1 MSKDYM
7 SYFLFLPVFLKNFGF
22 LLIPDIIIIMK
33 IVIPEYVE
41 IVSDEY
47 IRKLKKLAEV
57 TVYADYPKT
66 DEEIIRRIGRAELI
80 AFNWIKINSRI
91 IDRCPDLKYII
102 TLSTGINFVDS
113 NYASQKGIKVINCPT
128 HNAQAVAE
136 HIIALMLAISRNI
149 VEAQTLIRKGRW
161 KETPY
166 MFTGTE
172 LSGKK
177 LGLVGYGQIGK
188 KVERLAKAMRM
199 TVLYANSKTIPADL
213 DKLVASSDYIS
224 LSLPYSEK
232 THHLIDERRLN
243 LMKDTAYII
252 NCARGGI
259 IDQKMMTRFLKEN
272 KIAGAAIDVFENE
285 PVDTV
290 PSSDIIELVNLPNVI
305 ATPHIAFNTKEAA
318 VRLGE
323 ELLKNVKA
331 CLAGKPINVKN

>member
-1 MSKDYM
+1 
-7 SYFLFLPVFLKNFGF
+7 
-22 LLIPDIIIIMK
+22 MK

-41 IVSDEY
+41 ILSAEY
-47 IRKLKKLAEV
+47 IEELKKLGDV
-57 TVYADYPKT
+57 TVYPDFPKN
-66 DEEIIRRIGRAELI
+66 DEEIISRIGRAELI

-91 IDRCPDLKYII
+91 IESCPDLKYII

-161 KETPY
+161 KEIPY

-177 LGLVGYGQIGK
+177 LGLVGFGQIGK

>member
-1 MSKDYM
+1 
-7 SYFLFLPVFLKNFGF
+7 
-22 LLIPDIIIIMK
+22 
-33 IVIPEYVE
+33 
-41 IVSDEY
+41 
-47 IRKLKKLAEV
+47 
-57 TVYADYPKT
+57 
-66 DEEIIRRIGRAELI
+66 
-80 AFNWIKINSRI
+80 
-91 IDRCPDLKYII
+91 
-102 TLSTGINFVDS
+102 
-113 NYASQKGIKVINCPT
+113 
-128 HNAQAVAE
+128 
-136 HIIALMLAISRNI
+136 
-149 VEAQTLIRKGRW
+149 
-161 KETPY
+161 

-177 LGLVGYGQIGK
+177 LGLVGFGQIGK

>member
-1 MSKDYM
+1 MIF
-7 SYFLFLPVFLKNFGF
+7 FLSRGGVLPVFHKNFGF
-22 LLIPDIIIIMK
+22 RLIPDIIIMMK

-47 IRKLKKLAEV
+47 IRKLKKLADV
-57 TVYADYPKT
+57 TVYPDFPKN
-66 DEEIIRRIGRAELI
+66 DEEIISRIGKAELI
-80 AFNWIKINSRI
+80 ALNWIKINSRI
-91 IDRCPDLKYII
+91 IENCPDLKYII

-136 HIIALMLAISRNI
+136 HIMALMLAISRNI

-161 KETPY
+161 KEIPY

-177 LGLVGYGQIGK
+177 LGLVGFGQIGK

-331 CLAGKPINVKN
+331 CLA